1 MNYKLRDLPLS
12 IGDIIDIENF
22 TESQKIRD
30 IAPILNRFVIFEPDQ
45 TIRDLAID
53 DLAPILTAI
62 TNRKGL
68 GDAELKKSG
77 GA

>member
-1 MNYKLRDLPLS
+1 MNYNLRDLPLS

-53 DLAPILTAI
+53 DLASILTAI